1 MVASWM
7 MGGDGCGGMGF
18 LEGFE
23 EGGGGG
29 VFGGGGGGGGPVRG
43 VVLRR
48 GF

>member
-7 MGGDGCGGMGF
+7 MGGEGCGGMGF

-23 EGGGGG
+23 GGGGG
-29 VFGGGGGGGGPVRG
+29 VGAVRG

>member
-7 MGGDGCGGMGF
+7 MGGDMGF

-23 EGGGGG
+23 EGGGGVG
-29 VFGGGGGGGGPVRG
+29 AVRG

-48 GF
+48 GS